1 MKSALLMVALWVTGA
16 AIVITAVVSSPVV
29 ASEIDDVIVKGS
41 KKYDSPV
48 SLYQGRWYVERHN
61 KTRVCIRHRESRH
74 EYAAVSS
81 TGKYRGAYQ
90 FSPEMGVG
98 AGWMV
103 QRELRETG
111 TKKRDAVRVGR
122 LLRSH
127 PVNQWAPFWQ
137 EMAFWLVWREGRGK
151 SHWPTGPGCPGY

>member
-1 MKSALLMVALWVTGA
+1 MRNALLVGALWVTGA
-16 AIVITAVVSSPVV
+16 AILVTAVVSSPVV
-29 ASEIDDVIVKGS
+29 ANDGGQVIVKGS
-41 KKYDSPV
+41 KKYASPV
-48 SLYQGRWYVERHN
+48 SLYQGRWYVEADN
-61 KTRVCIRHRESRH
+61 ATRVCIRHRESRH

-90 FSPEMGVG
+90 FSPELGVG

-103 QRELRETG
+103 QKELRETG
-111 TKKRDAVRVGR
+111 TKKRDALYVGR

-127 PVNQWAPFWQ
+127 PVNQWSPYYQ
-137 EMAFWLVWREGRGK
+137 EMAYWLVWRKGRGK